1 MASLAE
7 LRKNRSA
14 LMDKVNKSLDEKNKD
29 YGDDDRFWKL
39 KRNEAGNGSAILRF
53 LPPMDGDE
61 LPWVTVYSRGF
72 KHPKTNRWYI
82 NEDLSTIGQEDPVY
96 HYLKPIYERNDEN
109 EKKSVSEM
117 KRRTQYISN
126 VLIIK
131 DPANPENEGKVKLFK
146 YGPKI
151 LSMITGKMKPE
162 LDDETPIFVYDIEEG
177 ANFRLK
183 ARIVAEQV
191 NYDQSSFDNPTT
203 LCGGDEEEMEKVIKQ
218 YIPLA
223 EFTDPKKFKSYE
235 QLKKELDR
243 VLGLSD
249 GGTSAG
255 RASDFVGEGKAAPAK
270 NKASAEDAPPWDADE
285 TPKEKKEEVKK
296 PAPTPVSN
304 SDDDDMAQFEAMLN
318 GD

>member
-14 LMDKVNKSLDEKNKD
+14 LMEKVNKSLDEKNK
-29 YGDDDRFWKL
+29 GNQDDDRFWKL

-61 LPWVTVYSRGF
+61 LPWVTTYSRGF
-72 KHPKTNRWYI
+72 KHPVTNRWYI

-96 HYLKPIYERNDEN
+96 HYLKPIYERNNED

-131 DPANPENEGKVKLFK
+131 DPSNPENEGKVKLFK

-151 LSMITGKMKPE
+151 LSMITGKMKPD
-162 LDDETPIFVYDIEEG
+162 LDDEQPVFVYDILEG

-183 ARIVAEQV
+183 ARIVADQV
-191 NYDQSSFDNPTT
+191 NYDQSSFDTPTE
-203 LCGGDEEEMEKVIKQ
+203 LCDGDEDKMEAVIKQ
-218 YIPLA
+218 YVPLA

-235 QLKKELDR
+235 QLKKELNR
-243 VLGLSD
+243 VLG
-249 GGTSAG
+249 TSEETPSNVG
-255 RASDFVGEGKAAPAK
+255 KASDLVDEKPKAQNKPKKEEAAP
-270 NKASAEDAPPWDADE
+270 WADE
-285 TPKEKKEEVKK
+285 EEKKEEPAKK
-296 PAPTPVSN
+296 ATVS
-304 SDDDDMAQFEAMLN
+304 SASTDDDDDMAQFEAMLSRS
-318 GD
+318 

>member
-14 LMDKVNKSLDEKNKD
+14 LMDKVNKSLDEKNKG
-29 YGDDDRFWKL
+29 YEDDDRFWKL
-39 KRNEAGNGSAILRF
+39 KRNAAGNGSAILRF

-96 HYLKPIYERNDEN
+96 HYLKPIYERNDEE
-109 EKKSVSEM
+109 EKKSISEM

-131 DPANPENEGKVKLFK
+131 DPSNPENEGKVKLFK

-162 LDDETPIFVYDIEEG
+162 LDDETPVFVYDIEEG

-183 ARIVAEQV
+183 ARIVADQV
-191 NYDQSSFDNPTT
+191 NYDQSSFDNPTA
-203 LCGGDEEEMEKVIKQ
+203 LCDGDEDEMEKVIKQ

-223 EFTDPKKFKSYE
+223 EFTDPKKFKTYE
-235 QLKKELDR
+235 QLKKELER

-255 RASDFVGEGKAAPAK
+255 KASDFVGGGAPK
-270 NKASAEDAPPWDADE
+270 KEKASADE
-285 TPKEKKEEVKK
+285 TPPWDTDEPKKEAKPEPKK
-296 PAPTPVSN
+296 PATPVS
-304 SDDDDMAQFEAMLN
+304 SSGDDDDDMAQFEAMLN
-318 GD
+318 G